1 MEKLTFI
8 STNVNTNMHINN
20 ENKFQLEA
28 RGSHI
33 MQFTYL
39 NPTQIN
45 FGQGQIQSIASV
57 IAADQK
63 VLVIYGGG
71 SIKKNGVYDQVK
83 DALSNHSWVEFS
95 GVEPNPTKET
105 LDKAVAIV
113 KEQSIDFI
121 LAVGGGS
128 VIDGSKYVAAA
139 AHYDGDGWDIMVGKH
154 QVTSAVPLGAILTLP
169 ATGSE
174 SNMGAVITKAETHDK
189 LPFMTPHVQ
198 PKFAVMDPDVMK
210 TLPERQLINGVVDAW
225 VHVCEQYLTFE
236 HGAMVQDG
244 YAEAL
249 LKNLK
254 TLGEQFEQRDND
266 AWRANLMWNANQALN
281 GLIGSGVPHDW
292 ATHMIGHEFTALW
305 GVDHARSL
313 AIVQPSLLRN
323 QFETKKAKLEQM
335 GKNVF
340 GLAESATLAEE
351 TIVAIEEFYNS
362 MGVSTKFD
370 EYETSK
376 AEAVEAV
383 LNQLEQHG
391 MVALGEHQA
400 ISLDQSRKILEL
412 AIS

>member
-1 MEKLTFI
+1 
-8 STNVNTNMHINN
+8 MH
-20 ENKFQLEA
+20 
-28 RGSHI
+28 
-33 MQFTYL
+33 FTYV

-45 FGQGQIQSIASV
+45 FGQGQIQSIQSNIPV
-57 IAADQK
+57 EQK

-71 SIKKNGVYDQVK
+71 SIKNNGVYDQVVNALK
-83 DALSNHSWVEFS
+83 DHTWCEFS

-105 LDKAVAIV
+105 LDRAVAIV

-139 AHYDGDGWDIMVGKH
+139 AKYDGDGWDIMLGQH
-154 QVTSAVPLGAILTLP
+154 RVTSAVPLGAILTLP

-174 SNMGAVITKAETHDK
+174 SNMGAVVTKAETQDK
-189 LPFMTPHVQ
+189 LSFMTPHVQ

-210 TLPERQLINGVVDAW
+210 TLPEKQLINGIVDAW
-225 VHVCEQYLTFE
+225 VHVCEQYITRR
-236 HGAMVQDG
+236 HDAMVQDG

-249 LKNLK
+249 LRNLK
-254 TLGEQFEQRDND
+254 TLGEQFDERDND
-266 AWRANLMWNANQALN
+266 AWRANLMWSANQALN

-323 QFETKKAKLEQM
+323 QIDAKRAKLEQM

-340 GLAESATLAEE
+340 GLAQSDDLAEQA
-351 TIVAIEEFYNS
+351 IAAIEAFYQS
-362 MGVSTKFD
+362 LGVTTQFS
-370 EYETSK
+370 EYENGK
-376 AEAVEAV
+376 EDAVEAV
-383 LNQLEQHG
+383 IEQLSQHG
-391 MVALGEHQA
+391 MTALGENQA
-400 ISLDQSRKILEL
+400 IDLEQSRRILSL
-412 AIS
+412 AIA

>member
-1 MEKLTFI
+1 
-8 STNVNTNMHINN
+8 
-20 ENKFQLEA
+20 
-28 RGSHI
+28 
-33 MQFTYL
+33 MQFSYV
-39 NPTQIN
+39 NPTQIQ
-45 FGQGQIQSIASV
+45 FGQGQIQSIQS
-57 IAADQK
+57 IIPADQK

-71 SIKKNGVYDQVK
+71 SIKSNGVYDQVSQ
-83 DALSNHSWVEFS
+83 ALSNHTWSEFS

-105 LDKAVAIV
+105 LDKAVALV
-113 KEQSIDFI
+113 KQQGIDFI

-139 AHYDGDGWDIMVGKH
+139 AKYDGDGWDIMVGKH
-154 QVTSAVPLGAILTLP
+154 QVTEAVPLGAILTLP

-210 TLPERQLINGVVDAW
+210 TLPEKQLINGIVDAW
-225 VHVCEQYLTFE
+225 VHVCEQYLTNQ

-254 TLGEQFEQRDND
+254 VLGAEFAQRDND
-266 AWRANLMWNANQALN
+266 QWRANLMWTANQALN
-281 GLIGSGVPHDW
+281 GLIGSGVPQDW

-323 QFETKKAKLEQM
+323 QFAVKKTKLEQM
-335 GKNVF
+335 GINVF
-340 GLAESATLAEE
+340 GLEATDDLAEQ
-351 TIVAIEEFYNS
+351 TIVAIESFYQS
-362 MGVSTKFD
+362 LGVATQFS
-370 EYETSK
+370 EYEADK
-376 AEAVEAV
+376 EQAVDSV
-383 LNQLEQHG
+383 INQLTQHG
-391 MVALGEHQA
+391 MVALGENQA
-400 ISLDQSRKILEL
+400 INLEQSRKILDL
-412 AIS
+412 AIA